1 MWRIAANCSITVTGT
16 MCCDA
21 SRRRSLPASGRVRGS
36 TDDGDLRVV
45 MLACTLLAAID
56 SAIELFA
63 APVFDWRTAVAEA
76 VLLAAMAAGIARPVA
91 GSVLLGVTWCVAFPL
106 PVGLSM
112 SLSVVIALPLV
123 VLSYRR
129 TVWGIALMGAAM
141 ASRIVQLCSLDA
153 FPDRPMWWRVLTVMP
168 WLAMPLVVPV
178 MAGVLLRWRRIRR
191 QRAAEARRRTEA
203 MGVAARLHD
212 STTNELSY
220 LIMDIDHLL
229 GTPEAGATVA
239 DSLRRMRA
247 TAGRALEQTHA
258 VIAMLREGSAD
269 TGGVVGAGDDS
280 LREGPASVSSGEG
293 AGAVSARGR
302 ADSVRGLVDRCR
314 RDAAALGIVG
324 ETVVTDPRWCLDR
337 LDAATG
343 ELIRA
348 VIRELFAN
356 IMKHANPAAGYV
368 VAVTAG
374 LDKVCVSCADVPQ
387 RDVGGNDVATQNNRG
402 GLGMGFGLDHLR
414 ASAEARGGRFEVRDD
429 AGYWSCAVTV
439 PFLTGR
445 EVRQERGASLAGGPA
460 PRGRLGGAEAVTG
473 R

>member
-1 MWRIAANCSITVTGT
+1 M
-16 MCCDA
+16 
-21 SRRRSLPASGRVRGS
+21 RGS

-63 APVFDWRTAVAEA
+63 APVFDWRTAVAEV

-314 RDAAALGIVG
+314 RDAAALGIAG

-414 ASAEARGGRFEVRDD
+414 ASVEARGGRFEVRDD

>member
-1 MWRIAANCSITVTGT
+1 M
-16 MCCDA
+16 
-21 SRRRSLPASGRVRGS
+21 RGS

-56 SAIELFA
+56 SAIELSA

-314 RDAAALGIVG
+314 RDAAALGIAG

-414 ASAEARGGRFEVRDD
+414 ASVEARGGRFEVRDD

-439 PFLTGR
+439 PFLTWR